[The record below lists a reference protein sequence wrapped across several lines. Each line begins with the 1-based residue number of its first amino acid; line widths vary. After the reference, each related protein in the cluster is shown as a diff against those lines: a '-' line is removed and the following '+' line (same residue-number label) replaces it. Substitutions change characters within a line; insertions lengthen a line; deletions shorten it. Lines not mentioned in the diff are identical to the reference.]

1 MTSSPIIGRG
11 YLKPPE
17 DEKVPI
23 VVLDFKRMY
32 ACWLPGLRHTLYF
45 EEEPKTDELK
55 RVRDVYLL
63 EVFSRESK
71 YVIEL
76 TPEDFESFETAYSLF
91 STYGGEMY
99 YYRKKTGRRMKKY
112 FDFKPKEN
120 EKKYFRKYTLNDA
133 MERL

>member
-17 DEKVPI
+17 NEKVPI

-45 EEEPKTDELK
+45 EEEPATEELK

-63 EVFSRESK
+63 DVFSRESK
-71 YVIEL
+71 YIIEL
-76 TPEDFESFETAYSLF
+76 VLEDFESFETIYSLF
-91 STYGGEMY
+91 STYGGEIFFY
-99 YYRKKTGRRMKKY
+99 QKKEGRRMKKY
-112 FDFKPKEN
+112 FEFKPKE
-120 EKKYFRKYTLNDA
+120 KKDFQKYSLADR
-133 MERL
+133 M